1 MIAKRI
7 MAGLLCAIFC
17 VSIMTACSIST
28 ATSDVSKKSQSSQAG
43 AKKEKGEA
51 MHKLYIRA
59 PKKFDDISAEFQN
72 TATAKTKNVKMK
84 ISSEKD
90 NVATYCCEADTNMYN
105 MVKVKYDKKESMD
118 FAFNTFTSGWNIV
131 NDDFLPYVEG
141 KEPSYNPEFE
151 KKGFKFD
158 GYDKSAY
165 IWTPVDYDA
174 KSDEKYSVIYMFDAQ
189 SALATGKDDGMDND
203 YVCLN
208 AAESVNSMMAETG
221 NKAIVVAIESHDA
234 FRWDELVPDLGEI
247 NTEDEYSKMNT
258 TELTKKR
265 GTAFAD
271 FLCDTVMPYINK
283 NYNVY
288 TDAQHTALSG
298 SSLGGLETFYTVLT
312 HPDKFGTGGIMSATF
327 DMYAEKEWNEFLKDK
342 MNMENAPLLYFYA
355 GGYTTDN
362 GDVTETMYNK
372 LIENGYAKD
381 KLVFSKYETGEHLI
395 EYWRNILPEYY
406 EAVFTHDVPAL
417 EFGVPVKYKNTKD
430 PNEELLEEMELE
442 MTDIKPGYVYYDNS
456 ETKWDK
462 VYAYWWGGMSFN
474 TMTKES
480 YYFGDWPGIEMEQI
494 KGTDI
499 YRIIAPI
506 GVTGIIFDSGVSDR
520 DVANGKEAYQTVD
533 LEYSK
538 DKIGKVYK
546 IDTSVKPKA
555 DPGNMKTKHRY
566 SAGKWSDYSGNK

>member
-1 MIAKRI
+1 M
-7 MAGLLCAIFC
+7 
-17 VSIMTACSIST
+17 
-28 ATSDVSKKSQSSQAG
+28 
-43 AKKEKGEA
+43 
-51 MHKLYIRA
+51 
-59 PKKFDDISAEFQN
+59 
-72 TATAKTKNVKMK
+72 
-84 ISSEKD
+84 
-90 NVATYCCEADTNMYN
+90 
-105 MVKVKYDKKESMD
+105 
-118 FAFNTFTSGWNIV
+118 
-131 NDDFLPYVEG
+131 
-141 KEPSYNPEFE
+141 
-151 KKGFKFD
+151 
-158 GYDKSAY
+158 
-165 IWTPVDYDA
+165 
-174 KSDEKYSVIYMFDAQ
+174 
-189 SALATGKDDGMDND
+189 
-203 YVCLN
+203 
-208 AAESVNSMMAETG
+208 
-221 NKAIVVAIESHDA
+221 
-234 FRWDELVPDLGEI
+234 
-247 NTEDEYSKMNT
+247 
-258 TELTKKR
+258 
-265 GTAFAD
+265 
-271 FLCDTVMPYINK
+271 
-283 NYNVY
+283 
-288 TDAQHTALSG
+288 
-298 SSLGGLETFYTVLT
+298 
-312 HPDKFGTGGIMSATF
+312 
-327 DMYAEKEWNEFLKDK
+327 
-342 MNMENAPLLYFYA
+342 
-355 GGYTTDN
+355 
-362 GDVTETMYNK
+362 
-372 LIENGYAKD
+372 
-381 KLVFSKYETGEHLI
+381 VFSKYETGEHLI

-566 SAGKWSDYSGNK
+566 SAGKWSDYSENK